1 MTSPVIL
8 LTGAS
13 RGIGLSVA
21 HFLLSTTPTA
31 RLILAARSTTS
42 LSALHEQYPD
52 RTSFITADFSLS
64 GEGKKVV
71 QYALDTYGRLDALCV
86 VHGVLDPVKRLED
99 AVGEEWGRA
108 VQIGLVAVVE
118 MVQAA
123 IPELRK
129 TKGRAVFVSS
139 GAAVT
144 PYLAWGAYGAMKAA
158 LNHLAMTLAAEEPE
172 IRSISVRPGV
182 IDTQMQDEIREKHGE
197 AMREVHER
205 FLELKAQGK
214 LLRPEQPGNVIARLA
229 LSMDKELSGKFL
241 SWNSPE
247 LAAYQDK

>member
-1 MTSPVIL
+1 MILQFLHQLPPLHPPSLPSPYLPTMTSPVIL

-118 MVQAA
+118 MV
-123 IPELRK
+123 
-129 TKGRAVFVSS
+129 S
-139 GAAVT
+139 
-144 PYLAWGAYGAMKAA
+144 
-158 LNHLAMTLAAEEPE
+158 TLLYYTDWDAN
-172 IRSISVRPGV
+172 
-182 IDTQMQDEIREKHGE
+182 
-197 AMREVHER
+197 EVGIM
-205 FLELKAQGK
+205 L
-214 LLRPEQPGNVIARLA
+214 
-229 LSMDKELSGKFL
+229 
-241 SWNSPE
+241 
-247 LAAYQDK
+247 